1 MRRVSARD
9 RARSGGPTGRTRRR
23 AAGVTA
29 AAAGLLLVAGC
40 QVLGNSSAAGEPTGS
55 GTVTVAAPPGVADA
69 PLYIAMKNGL
79 FRQAGIHVHVLST
92 TGALVRSEVS
102 ALSSGQ
108 ADIAFGDYAD
118 MFYAQQAKPSL
129 GLKVVANGYDA
140 APSVME
146 VLTLPRSGITTPA
159 QLEGRTIG
167 TAEPQEM
174 PVIRSSPYSRR

>member
-9 RARSGGPTGRTRRR
+9 GARSGGTTGRTRRG
-23 AAGVTA
+23 AAGKTGA
-29 AAAGLLLVAGC
+29 ADGVLLVAGC
-40 QVLGNSSAAGEPTGS
+40 RVLGNSSAAGEPTGS

-129 GLKVVANGYDA
+129 GLKVGAHGCYPP
-140 APSVME
+140 PSGM
-146 VLTLPRSGITTPA
+146 
-159 QLEGRTIG
+159 
-167 TAEPQEM
+167 
-174 PVIRSSPYSRR
+174 